1 MMRPNS
7 QEKPAPPGLADIS
20 LPSRL
25 DRLPDLAYN
34 LWWTWHPQ
42 AQRLFSRTDN
52 LLWESVRHNPVR
64 FLHKVHR
71 PQLNAMSHDRYYL
84 DLYDRVIA
92 DFDEYMDSQDT
103 WYASHYPELRNDPVA
118 YISTEYGFHESLPMY
133 AGGLG
138 VLSGEHL
145 KEASDLGMPAVGIGF
160 LYIRGYFRQHV
171 TEDGWQEAMH
181 ESLDFA
187 SLPVWPVLDQSELP
201 MIVSVP
207 LPGRD
212 LSARLWRVRVGRCS
226 LFLLDSNVASNS
238 PQDQEL
244 TARLYT
250 SELENRISQEF
261 ILGIGGVRALRALGY
276 NPAAWHLNEGHSAF
290 ALLERCREY
299 VAAGHKFAQAAELVR
314 ASSVFTTHTPVAAGS
329 DEFPLWLMDKFFA
342 PYWPQLGVDR
352 EAFLDLGRRQ
362 QPWGEV
368 FSMPVLAMRL
378 SGHINGVSELHGIVS
393 RRMWHFLWPNLPEEN
408 VPIGHITNGVHVET
422 WMARRMGLLLERYL
436 GSDWRSRIDDPEMW
450 ESVEKIPDAELW
462 SVRNHLKRKLVGHI
476 RERTRENWLEGRVH
490 PVQAIAEGAL
500 LDPYTLT
507 IGFARRFTTYKRPS
521 LILSDPDRLLRLI
534 NRPNM
539 PVQIIFAGKAHPADE
554 PAKRV
559 LQDVYRVA
567 KRAEVGGRVVFLE
580 DYDIEL
586 ARYLVQGVDVWL
598 NTPKLLQEA
607 SGTSGQKAA
616 LNGALNFSVLDGW
629 WREGYNGQNG
639 WAIGEDLGANNDPPD
654 PAGEIQQMYETL
666 ENEIVPLY
674 YLHRSSDDV
683 PIEWVARIKESLRT
697 LSPHFCTRRMVKEYV
712 DTMYLPALV
721 PADRMQET
729 SQRPGP

>member
-1 MMRPNS
+1 MRPNS
-7 QEKPAPPGLADIS
+7 RENPGPPGLADIS

-52 LLWESVRHNPVR
+52 LLWETVRHNPVR
-64 FLHKVHR
+64 FLRKVHR
-71 PQLNAMSHDRYYL
+71 PQLNAMANDRYYL
-84 DLYDRVIA
+84 ELYDRVLA
-92 DFDEYMDSQDT
+92 DFDQYMASQGT
-103 WYASHYPELRNDPVA
+103 WYASHHAERQNDPVA

-145 KEASDLGMPAVGIGF
+145 KEASDLGMPLVGIGF
-160 LYIRGYFRQHV
+160 LYTRGYFRQHI

-187 SLPVWPVLDQSELP
+187 SLPVWPVLDQNELP
-201 MIVSVP
+201 LIVSVP

-212 LSARLWRVRVGRCS
+212 LAARLWRVRVGRCS
-226 LFLLDSNVASNS
+226 LFLLDSNVESNS
-238 PQDQEL
+238 AQDQEL

-290 ALLERCREY
+290 ALLERSREY
-299 VAAGHKFAQAAELVR
+299 VAAGRRFAEAAETVR

-329 DEFPLWLMDKFFA
+329 DEFPLWLIDKFFA
-342 PYWPQLGVDR
+342 PYWPQLGIERDD
-352 EAFLDLGRRQ
+352 FLDLGRRQ

-378 SGHINGVSELHGIVS
+378 SGHINAVSELHGVVS
-393 RRMWHFLWPNLPEEN
+393 RRMWHFLWPSLPEES
-408 VPIGHITNGVHVET
+408 VPIRHITNGVHVET
-422 WMARRMGLLLERYL
+422 WMARRMGLLLEGYL
-436 GSDWRSRIDDPEMW
+436 GSDWRNRVDDPEIW
-450 ESVEKIPDAELW
+450 ESVEKIPEGELW
-462 SVRNHLKRKLVGHI
+462 TVRNHLKRKLMAHI
-476 RERTRENWLEGRVH
+476 RERTRESWLEGRVH
-490 PVQAIAEGAL
+490 PVQAVAEGAL
-500 LDPYTLT
+500 LDPYVLT

-559 LQDVYRVA
+559 LQEVYRVA

-598 NTPKLLQEA
+598 NTPRLLQEA

-616 LNGALNFSVLDGW
+616 LNGALNFSVPDGW
-629 WREGYNGQNG
+629 WHEGYNGHNG
-639 WAIGEDLGANNDPPD
+639 WAIGEDLGANDSPPD
-654 PAGEIQQMYETL
+654 PAGEVQQMYETL

-674 YLHRSSDDV
+674 YLRRSSEDV
-683 PIEWVARIKESLRT
+683 PSEWVARIKESLRT
-697 LSPHFCTRRMVKEYV
+697 LSPHFSTRRMLKEYV
-712 DTMYLPALV
+712 TEMYLPALV
-721 PADRMQET
+721 PAAREQAALLSSE
-729 SQRPGP
+729 P